1 MTTTSEQLKRR
12 TRWETM
18 AAIAGAMLAMS
29 AGGVASAQNLLGNA
43 SFERSYAAIDFSELI
58 AGQATLTG
66 PNGGLTPWLVPAGTD
81 VEHYFRKLSG
91 SPSIARV
98 PHGDCVIGLDFSSS
112 IGTNGRIEQGFSAPY
127 PKSSVPFYA
136 LVADFAGDRGKGAPR
151 TASVGTSLKITT
163 GATVSKWDAFPTPSL
178 PGPNTTYYSVFKPRV
193 LTYAAFGPT
202 AAMSGVFAM
211 WDNDD
216 LGVLADAVHLFPV
229 HQEDLVCGDWRRLSG
244 FSILEDGT
252 WSASTASDPWQD
264 LKMGSPSG
272 CSCSTDTKFLTV
284 NNGLAGAST
293 MLITAWDQYSSGT
306 RGTLKLTLEIQSVT
320 SYCPQA
326 TVSFYDFVNDR
337 WTSPY
342 SVFPKTPPYPGYKV
356 KAGDRCYTVDWATT
370 DVREPTPNTSVKTPL
385 SSYVDP
391 SNGMVLARV
400 VFSNGNATWW
410 TESTWPYSPPPP
422 QPWTIKIHSA
432 AIDCK

>member
-1 MTTTSEQLKRR
+1 
-12 TRWETM
+12 
-18 AAIAGAMLAMS
+18 
-29 AGGVASAQNLLGNA
+29 
-43 SFERSYAAIDFSELI
+43 
-58 AGQATLTG
+58 
-66 PNGGLTPWLVPAGTD
+66 
-81 VEHYFRKLSG
+81 
-91 SPSIARV
+91 
-98 PHGDCVIGLDFSSS
+98 
-112 IGTNGRIEQGFSAPY
+112 
-127 PKSSVPFYA
+127 
-136 LVADFAGDRGKGAPR
+136 
-151 TASVGTSLKITT
+151 
-163 GATVSKWDAFPTPSL
+163 
-178 PGPNTTYYSVFKPRV
+178 
-193 LTYAAFGPT
+193 
-202 AAMSGVFAM
+202 
-211 WDNDD
+211 
-216 LGVLADAVHLFPV
+216 
-229 HQEDLVCGDWRRLSG
+229 
-244 FSILEDGT
+244 
-252 WSASTASDPWQD
+252 
-264 LKMGSPSG
+264 MGSPSG

-370 DVREPTPNTSVKTPL
+370 DVREPAPNTSVKTPL